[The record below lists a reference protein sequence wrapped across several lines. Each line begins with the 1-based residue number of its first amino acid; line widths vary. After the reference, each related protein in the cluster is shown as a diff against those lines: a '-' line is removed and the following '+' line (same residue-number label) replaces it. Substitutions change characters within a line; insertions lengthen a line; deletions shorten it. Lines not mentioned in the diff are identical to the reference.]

1 MPSPFPGMDPYLEAP
16 AIWPDFHE
24 AFAAQLRA
32 DLNGTLPAPYYA
44 RLEMRSEVG
53 IVEEGGVPHRIVSD
67 VAVMGHPAPPATRQA
82 VAVLPPPRPASKPVT
97 VTVRVD
103 PVRHSFVEIRDPS
116 QGHRLVTLI
125 EIVSPSNKRSGADRR
140 AYLQKQREVLDSNAS
155 LIELDL
161 LRSGDRLLP
170 YPELDQAVGRLDPAP
185 DYLVL
190 VNRAWKRVGAAM
202 DYDLFPVRFGEPL
215 PCIPVPLREGQ
226 EEVLL
231 DLQRAFDRAYD
242 AGPYRRG
249 AVNYGAPPVPPLQG
263 EAAERAAE
271 LVRASGLVPPA

>member
-24 AFAAQLRA
+24 ALAAQLRA

-53 IVEEGGVPHRIVSD
+53 IVENAGVPHRIVSD
-67 VAVMGHPAPPATRQA
+67 VEVVGSPNAIPAEHM
-82 VAVLPPPRPASKPVT
+82 VAVLPPQAAASPVT

-103 PVRHSFVEIRDPS
+103 PIRHSFVEIRDPG
-116 QGHRLVTLI
+116 QGHQLITLI
-125 EIVSPSNKRSGADRR
+125 EIVSPSNKRPGADRR

-170 YPELDQAVGRLDPAP
+170 YPDLDEAVGRLEPAP
-185 DYLVL
+185 DYLIL
-190 VNRAWKRVGAAM
+190 VNRAWKRAGAAM
-202 DYDLFPVRFGEPL
+202 DYDRFPIRLADPL
-215 PCIPVPLREGQ
+215 PSILVPLREGQ
-226 EEVLL
+226 QEVALV
-231 DLQRAFDRAYD
+231 LQQAFTRAYD

-249 AVNYGAPPVPPLQG
+249 AVNYTAPPVPPLHG
-263 EAAERAAE
+263 EDAARAE
-271 LVRASGLVPPA
+271 LLIRESGLMPHG

>member
-1 MPSPFPGMDPYLEAP
+1 MDPYLEAP

-24 AFAAQLRA
+24 ALAAQLRA
-32 DLNGTLPAPYYA
+32 DLNGSLPAPYYA

-53 IVEEGGVPHRIVSD
+53 IVENGGAAHRIVSD
-67 VAVMGHPAPPATRQA
+67 VAVAHSPVPQQSAI
-82 VAVLPPPRPASKPVT
+82 AVLSPARADATKPVS

-116 QGHRLVTLI
+116 QGHQLVTLI
-125 EIVSPSNKRSGADRR
+125 EIVSPSNKRPGADRR

-170 YPELDQAVGRLDPAP
+170 YPDLDEAVGRLEPAP

-190 VNRAWKRVGAAM
+190 TNRSWKREGASM
-202 DYDLFPVRFGEPL
+202 GYDLFPVRFGEPL
-215 PCIPVPLREGQ
+215 PRIQVPLREGQ

-231 DLQRAFDRAYD
+231 DLQQALNRAYD

-249 AVNYGAPPVPPLQG
+249 AVDYTAPPVPPLQG
-263 EAAERAAE
+263 EDAGRAEAMLRE
-271 LVRASGLVPPA
+271 GGFIPPARPEVL